1 MTAAAALLRTL
12 GTRVH
17 EERRRLGISLRELGV
32 AAGLSTTTVHQI
44 ESGRGSPSLA
54 TLQAL
59 ASTLGVPLGALF
71 EEAEARSA
79 AAVLL
84 PAGERPSA
92 RTRAST
98 LERLAA
104 GLPGQRMRGVIVT
117 LPPGGDTGKV
127 AMTHP
132 GHELV
137 YGLSGRCVY
146 EVAGREY
153 WVGPGDSLILD
164 SRQPHRAFNPGRGPV
179 ELLLVLDAAREP
191 AMLEPHT
198 GSPRATARRGA
209 GRHRKR

>member
-12 GTRVH
+12 GRRVH

-71 EEAEARSA
+71 EESDATSA
-79 AAVLL
+79 PAVLQ
-84 PAGERPSA
+84 PAAERPRA
-92 RTRAST
+92 RTRGGS

-117 LPPGGDTGKV
+117 LAPGSDTGRD
-127 AMTHP
+127 AMSHP

-137 YGLSGRCVY
+137 YGLAGRCVY
-146 EVAGREY
+146 EVAGQEH

-179 ELLLVLDAAREP
+179 QLLIVLDATRE
-191 AMLEPHT
+191 AAQLAPH
-198 GSPRATARRGA
+198 GPSGPRPRR
-209 GRHRKR
+209 RR

>member
-1 MTAAAALLRTL
+1 MKAAAALLRTL
-12 GTRVH
+12 GLRVR
-17 EERRRLGISLRELGV
+17 EERRRLGTSLREIGT

-71 EEAEARSA
+71 EESESA
-79 AAVLL
+79 TAPAVLQ
-84 PAGERPSA
+84 PAAERPRA
-92 RTRAST
+92 RTRGGS

-104 GLPGQRMRGVIVT
+104 GVPGQRMRGVIVT
-117 LPPGGDTGKV
+117 LAPGGDTGRD

-137 YGLSGRCVY
+137 FGLLGRCVY

-153 WVGPGDSLILD
+153 WLGPGDSLILD
-164 SRQPHRAFNPGRGPV
+164 SRQPHRAFNPGRGPA

-191 AMLEPHT
+191 ASLAPHA
-198 GSPRATARRGA
+198 GPPRAKRRA
-209 GRHRKR
+209 GRPRKR